1 MSRIG
6 AIMSRKVLTTSE
18 DASLSSL
25 REVFSAA
32 KFQHLPVVDSS
43 ARLQGII
50 SVKDYFRAL
59 SPVMDSAFETSVE
72 SYIRSRK
79 VRHVMTSPVV
89 TVTDKTSIKEAANL
103 LLQYNIG
110 CLPVVDAEHRLLGI
124 VSWKDVL
131 RFALQPKTTA
141 QPADP

>member
-6 AIMSRKVLTTSE
+6 TIMSRKVQTTTE
-18 DASLSSL
+18 DTSLSSL

-43 ARLQGII
+43 GRLQGII

-59 SPVMDSAFETSVE
+59 SPVMESAFEISVE
-72 SYIRSRK
+72 NYIQSRR
-79 VRHVMTSPVV
+79 VRHVMTSPAISVS
-89 TVTDKTSIKEAANL
+89 DKTSIKEAANL

-110 CLPVVDAEHRLLGI
+110 CLPVVDVEQRLLGI

-131 RFALQPKTTA
+131 RFALQPRDKGA
-141 QPADP
+141 